1 MKRSNPHCKNL
12 SLSILK
18 GFRNGRVVWNK
29 DFKNAACQNCSVKFM
44 APQWKIRRG
53 KKKFCSKRC
62 YLFFNRPKTKIL
74 NCKKC
79 YKEFVV
85 KQHESN
91 RGRGKFCSYFCA
103 QKFMKKE
110 NHPCWKG
117 RKNKKC
123 QICKINCPLPLG
135 RLKTRVTCSKACY
148 KIHLSKK
155 LSGNY
160 THLWNHGK
168 SREPYPLEFNNF
180 LKNRIRNRDKRCRI
194 CGVIPKRKLDVH
206 HIDYN
211 KNNLSEKK
219 LISLCG
225 SCHRKTNH
233 NRKHW
238 IKLFKKIMF

>member
-123 QICKINCPLPLG
+123 QICKINF
-135 RLKTRVTCSKACY
+135 K
-148 KIHLSKK
+148 KK
-155 LSGNY
+155 LRGNY
-160 THLWNHGK
+160 SHFGNKGK

-194 CGVIPKRKLDVH
+194 CGV
-206 HIDYN
+206 
-211 KNNLSEKK
+211 
-219 LISLCG
+219 
-225 SCHRKTNH
+225 
-233 NRKHW
+233 
-238 IKLFKKIMF
+238 